1 MSTNTQNNIRTTN
14 NVPTT
19 ALKTNKS
26 NKQESNIDFSAL
38 FSEAMG
44 NNTSKAQ
51 LNALESQMR
60 QALGKQEEKKK
71 TPDSNPMAAENAQS
85 LVWSQRNWNTQTS
98 HQPSGENHGINGS
111 SNTTTKTVTAQ
122 DKQGPTEAK
131 QQTTEKPADRPTEK
145 ANAQTDAQAKPQDNT
160 AGNQE
165 STAAERPSQEAMT
178 NNAQTAGGAY
188 STKDTGVDPRSN
200 NSANNTIQVQTQ
212 TDTITVSAVK
222 DPNAPIELKGNAQA
236 TPNINPALAQA
247 VSTQSNNAQV
257 SEEESIQTLKAGD
270 LKLTTAGQNTA
281 ALSPSTSNVSRS
293 GGGPTE
299 IKTPVTQPGFA
310 KELGQTVQWALGKNM
325 STVDIRINPE
335 SFGPMNMRLVQK
347 GQDVQIIIRTQDENS
362 ANLMTQAISGLKES
376 MAQNGLQL
384 SQVQV
389 QHSGNTQANNLTSG
403 QQQQQWAQN
412 QGQGGQQQN
421 NPHAQRGGNST
432 ELLEETPATT
442 TTQKPGNSGRG
453 IDLFA

>member
-1 MSTNTQNNIRTTN
+1 MSTNTQNNIRTNN

-44 NNTSKAQ
+44 NNTPKAQ

-85 LVWSQRNWNTQTS
+85 LVWSQRNWNTPTN
-98 HQPSGENHGINGS
+98 HQPDGANHAISSS
-111 SNTTTKTVTAQ
+111 SNSAAKSVEGQ

-131 QQTTEKPADRPTEK
+131 QQAAEKPAESPADK
-145 ANAQTDAQAKPQDNT
+145 ANAQAKPQDNS
-160 AGNQE
+160 ASKQE
-165 STAAERPSQEAMT
+165 SAAAERSSQEAMAGK
-178 NNAQTAGGAY
+178 AQAVEGEQGPA
-188 STKDTGVDPRSN
+188 KDSGVDLRSN
-200 NSANNTIQVQTQ
+200 NRGENSVQVQTQ
-212 TDTITVSAVK
+212 ADNITVSAVK
-222 DPNAPIELKGNAQA
+222 DPSAPVELKGNAQA

-293 GGGPTE
+293 VSGPTD

-384 SQVQV
+384 SQVQI
-389 QHSGNTQANNLTSG
+389 QHSSNTQANNLASG
-403 QQQQQWAQN
+403 QQQWAQN

-432 ELLEETPATT
+432 EPLEETPATT
-442 TTQKPGNSGRG
+442 TTQKPANSGRG